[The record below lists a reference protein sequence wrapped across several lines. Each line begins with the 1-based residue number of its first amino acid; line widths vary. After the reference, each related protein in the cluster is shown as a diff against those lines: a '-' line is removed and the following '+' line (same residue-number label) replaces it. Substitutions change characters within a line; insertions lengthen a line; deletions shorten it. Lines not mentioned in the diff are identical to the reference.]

1 MMMNI
6 GTCLSCIGQSVFIK
20 HTDLRLV
27 FKCGLS
33 LNVSIFVS
41 KMHADHVHTSTFSL
55 GPIKTAHFCPL
66 NGRLKHA
73 IRLNCSQDLNI
84 SVKLCSKSI
93 TR

>member
-41 KMHADHVHTSTFSL
+41 KMHADHVHTSTLSL
-55 GPIKTAHFCPL
+55 GPITTDTTAHFCPL

-73 IRLNCSQDLNI
+73 IRLKQS
-84 SVKLCSKSI
+84 
-93 TR
+93 